1 MRSTRCQSEL
11 TVYHHADVSCADT
24 EIDWVA
30 YMQEVGGYESGERDY
45 MNLKGDTGPLV
56 YPAGFVHLFSWLK
69 YITKGEVLAAQWVF
83 AILYLA
89 TQLVVM
95 AIYIHTKSFPPL
107 GLVLLCVSRRLHS
120 IFVLR
125 LFNDCW
131 AMFVAYL
138 GVWLLQ
144 RQRVA
149 GAIFVFSVAVS
160 IKMNVLLFAPGVL
173 AVAMKT
179 SNLKDTLKGVFA
191 GIMFQVV
198 VALPFIREH
207 PWSYLSRAFEFSRVF
222 IYKWTVNWKFIP
234 EQWFLSRQ
242 FAILLLLIHL
252 RLLWAFVNHNW
263 FIEEGGVSQALIQFF
278 GMRRSTQSKVNSD
291 RIVSIVFMSNYL
303 GILCARS
310 LHYQFYSWY
319 FHTIPFLLVRSN
331 VSLSYKLIVFLGIE
345 VSWNI
350 FPSNEYTSAN
360 LFLMHVCLLC
370 FSWLYPA
377 KFPKE
382 VKLIE
387 KRKA

>member
-1 MRSTRCQSEL
+1 MACVPSPSRCAPN
-11 TVYHHADVSCADT
+11 VDVCFADT
-24 EIDWVA
+24 EIDWIA
-30 YMQEVGGYESGERDY
+30 YMQEVGGYEDGERDY

-69 YITKGEVLAAQWVF
+69 SITGGKVVMAQAVF

-89 TQLVVM
+89 THFVVM
-95 AIYIHTKSFPPL
+95 AIYIRTKSFPPL
-107 GLVLLCVSRRLHS
+107 GLVLLCLSRRLHS

-131 AMFVAYL
+131 AMFVAYI

-144 RQRVA
+144 GKRVA

-173 AVAMKT
+173 AVAMKI
-179 SNLKDTLKGVFA
+179 SNVKDTLKGVVA
-191 GIMFQVV
+191 GIVFQVV

-207 PWSYLSRAFEFSRVF
+207 PWSYLTRAFEFSRVF

-234 EQWFLSRQ
+234 EQWFLSKQ

-263 FIEEGGVSQALIQFF
+263 FIEEGGASQALIQFF
-278 GMRRSTQSKVNSD
+278 SLKETPRFQVNSD
-291 RIVSIVFMSNYL
+291 RIVSILFMSNFL

-319 FHTIPFLLVRSN
+319 FHTIPFLLIRSK
-331 VSLSYKLIVFLGIE
+331 VSLLYKLIIFLGIE

-350 FPSNEYTSAN
+350 FPSNAYTSAN
-360 LFLMHVCLLC
+360 LFLMHLCLLIC
-370 FSWLYPA
+370 AWRYQK

-387 KRKA
+387 KRK

>member
-1 MRSTRCQSEL
+1 
-11 TVYHHADVSCADT
+11 
-24 EIDWVA
+24 
-30 YMQEVGGYESGERDY
+30 MQEVEGYESGERDY

-69 YITKGEVLAAQWVF
+69 SITGGDVALAQVVF

-89 TQLVVM
+89 THLVVM
-95 AIYIHTKSFPPL
+95 GIYIHTKSFPPI
-107 GLVLLCVSRRLHS
+107 GLVLLCLSRRIHS

-131 AMFVAYL
+131 AMFVAYI

-144 RQRVA
+144 RRHVSR
-149 GAIFVFSVAVS
+149 AIFAFSVAVS

-173 AVAMKT
+173 VVAMKV
-179 SNLKDTLKGVFA
+179 SNIADTLKGVIA
-191 GIMFQVV
+191 GSAFQIA

-234 EQWFLSRQ
+234 EQWFLSKQ

-263 FIEEGGVSQALIQFF
+263 FIEEGGVRQALIQFF
-278 GMRRSTQSKVNSD
+278 RVKRSCPKVNSD
-291 RIVSIVFMSNYL
+291 RIVSIVFMSNFL

-319 FHTIPFLLVRSN
+319 FHTVPFLLIRNN
-331 VSLSYKLIVFLGIE
+331 VPLLFKLIVFLGIE

-350 FPSNEYTSAN
+350 FPSTAYTSAN
-360 LFLMHVCLLC
+360 LFVMHLCLLI
-370 FSWLYPA
+370 FSA
-377 KFPKE
+377 KLPQE
-382 VKLIE
+382 NEIPG
-387 KRKA
+387 KRE